1 MTPPL
6 HLRPGRHPGEPQELP
21 VPEHQLQG
29 MGCYP
34 GCYYYTDSC
43 FRKDCLKTND
53 MTKPT
58 AQAIADMTNA
68 VLSDLNV
75 VKQHLGPHTFN
86 KTEEAWAGIETFIA
100 ISLRVFAQT
109 NPSKLR
115 DVMRTVEI
123 QTRMDG
129 KEIFE

>member
-1 MTPPL
+1 VLCSTN
-6 HLRPGRHPGEPQELP
+6 HGESQELS
-21 VPEHQLQG
+21 VFEYKMQGLQ
-29 MGCYP
+29 MP
-34 GCYYYTDSC
+34 
-43 FRKDCLKTND
+43 
-53 MTKPT
+53 KPT

-86 KTEEAWAGIETFIA
+86 KTEEAWAGIETFVA
-100 ISLRVFAQT
+100 VGLRVFAQT

-115 DVMRTVEI
+115 DVMRTVGI
-123 QTRMDG
+123 QARMDG

>member
-1 MTPPL
+1 ML
-6 HLRPGRHPGEPQELP
+6 PGLLLLYRL
-21 VPEHQLQG
+21 LL
-29 MGCYP
+29 
-34 GCYYYTDSC
+34 S
-43 FRKDCLKTND
+43 KDCFKTND

-58 AQAIADMTNA
+58 AQVIADMTNA
-68 VLSDLNV
+68 VLTDLNII
-75 VKQHLGPHTFN
+75 KQHLGPHTFN